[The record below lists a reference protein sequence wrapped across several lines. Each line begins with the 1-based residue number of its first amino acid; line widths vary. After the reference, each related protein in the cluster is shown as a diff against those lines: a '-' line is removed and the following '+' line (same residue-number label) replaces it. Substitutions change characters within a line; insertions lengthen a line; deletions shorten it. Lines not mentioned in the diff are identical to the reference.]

1 MLKEQARFLQGD
13 NPNLMGTV
21 LGFTKARAAY
31 VTDKDSSD
39 KMIYD
44 SFFIYFDHLTG
55 TVTRHLLNKERVNEA
70 FYRLSK
76 LPQLPILKDKF
87 TAPNIVTSKVANYT
101 LDLVDKGRYLHY
113 SEINKLIADLTY
125 FVKALDFY
133 LFFI

>member
-1 MLKEQARFLQGD
+1 
-13 NPNLMGTV
+13 MGTV

-70 FYRLSK
+70 FTDYQNFR
-76 LPQLPILKDKF
+76 
-87 TAPNIVTSKVANYT
+87 
-101 LDLVDKGRYLHY
+101 H
-113 SEINKLIADLTY
+113 
-125 FVKALDFY
+125 Y
-133 LFFI
+133 LFLKINLLHQT